1 MLNKIYYTGYEGQG
15 SVKIWS
21 DEDGKEMGFLIWI
34 GFFETILQGCFK
46 LSFQKE
52 GLIECY
58 YNHNGFYD
66 YKWKM
71 FHPHI
76 VLDELMNFNEN
87 LLETTDKEI
96 IKTSK
101 ELIEQL
107 ISFINISIR
116 NERNIYV
123 EYD

>member
-58 YNHNGFYD
+58 SHAAV
-66 YKWKM
+66 
-71 FHPHI
+71 FH
-76 VLDELMNFNEN
+76 
-87 LLETTDKEI
+87 
-96 IKTSK
+96 
-101 ELIEQL
+101 
-107 ISFINISIR
+107 
-116 NERNIYV
+116 RNIHQV
-123 EYD
+123 ITIRISVHNRVGEHQGHSVR